1 MVRFYYRHRLF
12 MGFCCVCCEL
22 LYLALFLLHFPQY
35 HAWPLLPLRVPG
47 LTEAHPDGGWL
58 RLHTEHSAWREA
70 FNITRT
76 RITGLSA
83 LSVPTAGSGRMVEGM
98 SLALL
103 VALLA
108 VPGWALKQ
116 FINCVQLRS
125 AMQLLVATDREQDSR
140 GKRAT
145 QEALSCLAK
154 MQ

>member
-1 MVRFYYRHRLF
+1 ME
-12 MGFCCVCCEL
+12 G
-22 LYLALFLLHFPQY
+22 
-35 HAWPLLPLRVPG
+35 VP
-47 LTEAHPDGGWL
+47 
-58 RLHTEHSAWREA
+58 
-70 FNITRT
+70 
-76 RITGLSA
+76 
-83 LSVPTAGSGRMVEGM
+83 
-98 SLALL
+98 LALL